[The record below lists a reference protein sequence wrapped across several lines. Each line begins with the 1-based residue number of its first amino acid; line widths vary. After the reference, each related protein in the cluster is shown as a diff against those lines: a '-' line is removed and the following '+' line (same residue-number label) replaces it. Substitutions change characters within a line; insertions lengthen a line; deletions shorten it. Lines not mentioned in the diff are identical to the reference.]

1 MLANRPSIHTTA
13 VANATR
19 AQGTDNGMHFICRLS
34 LFHIWVLFTIGIGTA
49 TAVVSAFTFSADE
62 IMPSPGPTQTTS
74 AAGAAAAGILPP
86 SEPVHIAYAGNSMI
100 YFHDTPRMFTNLAT
114 KRRVASQDSCLRGG
128 ASLPSLFLEG
138 NGMRNKF
145 RALRKSEVDIGSPTV
160 SEMLSSKQYDFLVM
174 NDYTQAPARMER
186 RQKTIASLQSDY
198 LSLIQKC
205 GATPVFIITPAYRKP
220 VNNSTDLGSP
230 EEFTLRTKQGCEA
243 YATALNEL
251 LPETQKCRV
260 APVGLAFLKIRKE
273 NPRMWERLFHV
284 DDFHP
289 SPHGTFLQGC
299 VLHWTLFGCGPDNID
314 YGDGASN
321 IEDLWSDARV
331 MQPPSDDSLPLPT
344 MEEARYLAEIAEAVC
359 CEYFGIRI
367 DLSRGASKL

>member
-1 MLANRPSIHTTA
+1 
-13 VANATR
+13 
-19 AQGTDNGMHFICRLS
+19 MHCVCRLS
-34 LFHIWVLFTIGIGTA
+34 WFHICIFFTFGTV
-49 TAVVSAFTFSADE
+49 TALVAAFTFSAGADE
-62 IMPSPGPTQTTS
+62 MPGATHTT
-74 AAGAAAAGILPP
+74 AAGAAGIAPPP

-114 KRRVASQDSCLRGG
+114 KHRVASKDSCLRGG

-145 RALRKSEVDIGSPTV
+145 RTLQKSEVDIGSPTV

-174 NDYTQAPARMER
+174 NDYTQAPARMAL

-198 LSLIQKC
+198 LALIQKC

-243 YATALNEL
+243 YASAMDEL
-251 LPETQKCRV
+251 LPETQKCRI
-260 APVGLAFLKIRKE
+260 APVGLAFLKTREE
-273 NPRMWERLFHV
+273 NPAMWERLFHV

-299 VLHWTLFGCGPDNID
+299 VLHWTLFECGPDIID
-314 YGDGASN
+314 HGNGAAS
-321 IEDLWSDARV
+321 IEHLWSDARV
-331 MQPPSDDSLPLPT
+331 MQPPSDDPLPLPT
-344 MEEARYLAEIAEAVC
+344 IEEARYLAEIAQVVC
-359 CEYFGIRI
+359 CEYLGIGI
-367 DLSRGASKL
+367 YLSRDASKL